1 MIINYHCK
9 ANKKVWAYQNFR
21 VNDRYQ
27 CKDGNYIL
35 WQNDMVNIGSKL
47 GMTIGSDFRQF
58 LVDVC
63 EQIGAVLLTL
73 PEAKEEQDGTVTRT
87 LPTALDVRFQLDGET
102 ADEVTAEE
110 ETAEPAEEEATE
122 PTEENTPE
130 PDSVEE
136 DVETGQEEDA
146 ESVPNEE
153 EASV

>member
-27 CKDGNYIL
+27 CKDGNYLL

-47 GMTIGSDFRQF
+47 GMTNGSDFRQF

-102 ADEVTAEE
+102 ADEAVT
-110 ETAEPAEEEATE
+110 EEEAPE
-122 PTEENTPE
+122 HTEEETPE
-130 PDSVEE
+130 PDSEDNEVEA
-136 DVETGQEEDA
+136 GLEEGA

>member
-87 LPTALDVRFQLDGET
+87 LPTAIDVRFQLDGVT
-102 ADEVTAEE
+102 VDEAVAEE
-110 ETAEPAEEEATE
+110 ETSE
-122 PTEENTPE
+122 PTEETTPE
-130 PDSVEE
+130 PDSDDNEA
-136 DVETGQEEDA
+136 ETGLEEDA
-146 ESVPNEE
+146 ESAPNEE
-153 EASV
+153 EASA